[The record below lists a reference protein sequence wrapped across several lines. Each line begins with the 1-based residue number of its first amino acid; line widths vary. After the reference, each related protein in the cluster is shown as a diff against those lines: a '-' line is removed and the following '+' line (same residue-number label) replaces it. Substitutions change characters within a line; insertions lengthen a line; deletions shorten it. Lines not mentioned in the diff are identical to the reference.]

1 MPEGA
6 GPVNAYRL
14 VCGDAVRKC
23 PFTLFFA
30 ARDVSA
36 SAMLGQD

>member
-6 GPVNAYRL
+6 RPVNAHL
-14 VCGDAVRKC
+14 LACGDAVRKC
-23 PFTLFFA
+23 PFTLLFA